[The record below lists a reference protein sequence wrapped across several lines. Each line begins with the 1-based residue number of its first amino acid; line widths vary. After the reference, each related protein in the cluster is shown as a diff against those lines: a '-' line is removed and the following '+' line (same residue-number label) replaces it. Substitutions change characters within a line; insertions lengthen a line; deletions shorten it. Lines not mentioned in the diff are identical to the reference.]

1 MVVGFVVASL
11 GAVAVVAGAFFR
23 SGRRPASDGAA
34 AQAPGAGEP
43 PRDRDTPLRLM
54 LEQFPAICWTVDR
67 DLRFTSSLGA
77 GLAALGLRQ
86 GEVVGRTLFE
96 YFNTTD
102 RTMPA
107 IAAHLRALDGAQ
119 VEYQFEWGGRSYQT
133 RVDPFRAADGTIE
146 GAIGLAHDVTDMKHA
161 FEALGRTMERYQDL
175 VQSLDAIVWEA
186 DPADLKFT
194 FVSRQAESLLG
205 HPVHRWLGAPDFWSG
220 LIHPDDRGRAVET
233 LRRAAADRRP
243 RQFEYRARAADGRWL
258 VLRHGVRVSGGERN
272 PPALRG
278 LILDVTEQKTM
289 EHEALRAQKLDSI
302 GLLAGGIA
310 HDFNNLL
317 HGIFGHI
324 ALARM
329 EGDLNPA
336 AREHLEQAEKALHR
350 SQELTSRLLTF
361 ARGGAPMREVASI
374 GDLIRES
381 VDFSLRG
388 SRTHYEVAVIGD
400 LWRAEVDPGQISQVL
415 GNLALNADQAMP
427 AGGTLRVRA
436 DNVIIEPGSALP
448 LAPGPYVRIRCRDE
462 GVGIAEA
469 DLSRVFDPYYT
480 TKETGTGLGLA
491 TAYSIVARHEGHIAV
506 ESDMGRGATF
516 TIHLPAVAP
525 GPAAEERDPAAPPRA
540 SKPPGVDGGAAGAT
554 GAAGAGAPAPGSGS
568 PGAPAAAPRPA
579 RILVLDDEPLI
590 RDLLRELLL
599 TLGYEVETAAE
610 GGAMVRMYE
619 RSVAE
624 GRPFDLL
631 ILDLTIRGGMGGR
644 EALDQIRA
652 RYPAARAVVSSGYS
666 HDPVMAR
673 WAEYGFKGVL
683 AKPYTL
689 EDLASLLARVMGE
702 TA

>member
-1 MVVGFVVASL
+1 MFVAAVVASL
-11 GAVAVVAGAFFR
+11 GAVAVVAGAFFL
-23 SGRRPASDGAA
+23 SGRRLASDGAA
-34 AQAPGAGEP
+34 GQAPGAGDP
-43 PRDRDTPLRLM
+43 ARDRDLPLRLM

-67 DLRFTSSLGA
+67 DLRFTSSVGA

-96 YFNTTD
+96 YFGTTD

-107 IAAHLRALDGAQ
+107 IAAHLRALEGAE
-119 VEYQFEWGGRSYQT
+119 VEYQFEWAGRSYQT
-133 RVDPFRAADGTIE
+133 RVDPFRAAGGTIE
-146 GAIGLAHDVTDMKHA
+146 GAIGLANDVTDMKHA

-186 DPADLKFT
+186 DPADLRFT
-194 FVSRQAESLLG
+194 FVSRQAETLLG

-220 LIHPDDRGRAVET
+220 LIHPDDRGRAVDA

-272 PPALRG
+272 PPSLRG

-289 EHEALRAQKLDSI
+289 ENEALRAQKLDSV

-374 GDLIRES
+374 GELNRES

-388 SRTHYEVAVIGD
+388 SKTHYEVEVVGD

-436 DNVIIEPGSALP
+436 DNVLVEPGSPLP
-448 LAPGPYVRIRCRDE
+448 LAPGPYVRIRFADE
-462 GVGIAEA
+462 GVGIAEG

-491 TAYSIVARHEGHIAV
+491 TAYSIVARHEGHIAA
-506 ESDMGRGATF
+506 ESEKGRGATF
-516 TIHLPAVAP
+516 TIHLPAATSR
-525 GPAAEERDPAAPPRA
+525 PAAEMRDPAAPAHAGEPSA
-540 SKPPGVDGGAAGAT
+540 AGGAADAT
-554 GAAGAGAPAPGSGS
+554 GAAAATAPAR
-568 PGAPAAAPRPA
+568 RPA

-599 TLGYEVETAAE
+599 TLGYEVETAAD
-610 GGAMVRMYE
+610 GGATVRLYE
-619 RSVAE
+619 QSVAE

-631 ILDLTIRGGMGGR
+631 ILDLTTRGGLGGR

-652 RYPAARAVVSSGYS
+652 RHPAARAVVSSGYS
-666 HDPVMAR
+666 HDPVMGR
-673 WAEYGFKGVL
+673 WADYGFKGVL

-689 EDLASLLARVMGE
+689 EDLASLLTRVMGE

>member
-1 MVVGFVVASL
+1 MSVGIVVASF
-11 GAVAVVAGAFFR
+11 GAVAVVAGAFVLA
-23 SGRRPASDGAA
+23 GRRPAADGAA
-34 AQAPGAGEP
+34 GRAPGAGEP
-43 PRDRDTPLRLM
+43 PPDRDTPLRMM

-77 GLAALGLRQ
+77 GLAALGLRPE
-86 GEVVGRTLFE
+86 EVVGRTLFD
-96 YFNTTD
+96 YFDTTD

-107 IAAHLRALDGAQ
+107 IAAHLRALDGAE

-133 RVDPFRAADGTIE
+133 RVDPLRAANGTIE

-161 FEALGRTMERYQDL
+161 YEALGRTMERYQDL

-186 DPADLKFT
+186 GLADLRFT
-194 FVSRQAESLLG
+194 FVSRQAETLLG
-205 HPVHRWLGAPDFWSG
+205 HPVHRWLEASDFWSG
-220 LIHPDDRGRAVET
+220 LIHSDDRARAVEA

-258 VLRHGVRVSGGERN
+258 VLRHGVRVSGGDRN

-324 ALARM
+324 SLARM
-329 EGDLNPA
+329 EGALGPA

-361 ARGGAPMREVASI
+361 ARGGAPVREVAVI
-374 GDLIRES
+374 GELIRES

-388 SRTHYEVAVIGD
+388 SKTHYEVEAIGD
-400 LWRAEVDPGQISQVL
+400 LWRAEVDAGQISQVL

-436 DNVIIEPGSALP
+436 DNVVVEPGSPLP
-448 LAPGPYVRIRCRDE
+448 LAPGAYVRIRFADE
-462 GVGIAEA
+462 GVGIAEG
-469 DLSRVFDPYYT
+469 DLARVFDPYYT

-506 ESDMGRGATF
+506 ESEPGHGATF

-525 GPAAEERDPAAPPRA
+525 GSAAEASDAA
-540 SKPPGVDGGAAGAT
+540 V
-554 GAAGAGAPAPGSGS
+554 APV
-568 PGAPAAAPRPA
+568 PGAPAAARRPA

-590 RDLLRELLL
+590 RDLLCELLS

-610 GGAMVRMYE
+610 GGATVRLYE
-619 RSVAE
+619 QSVAA

-631 ILDLTIRGGMGGR
+631 ILDLTIRGGLGGR

-652 RYPAARAVVSSGYS
+652 RFPAARAVVSSGYS
-666 HDPVMAR
+666 QDPVMAR
-673 WAEYGFKGVL
+673 WADYGFKGIL

-702 TA
+702 TE

>member
-1 MVVGFVVASL
+1 MLVGTFVASV
-11 GAVAVVAGAFFR
+11 GAVAVVAGAFFQ
-23 SGRRPASDGAA
+23 SVRRPASDGATEPPPGPPRGP
-34 AQAPGAGEP
+34 APGSGDP
-43 PRDRDTPLRLM
+43 PRDHEAPLRLM

-67 DLRFTSSLGA
+67 ELRFTSSMGA

-96 YFNTTD
+96 YFNTSD
-102 RTMPA
+102 RAMPA
-107 IAAHLRALDGAQ
+107 IAAHLRALEGAE
-119 VEYQFEWGGRSYQT
+119 VDYQFEWAGRSYQT

-186 DPADLKFT
+186 DLVDLRYT
-194 FVSRQAESLLG
+194 FVSRQAETWLG
-205 HPVHRWLGAPDFWSG
+205 HPVHRWLAAPDFWSG
-220 LIHPDDRGRAVET
+220 LIHPDDRARAVGA

-258 VLRHGVRVSGGERN
+258 MLRQGVRVSGGERN

-278 LILDVTEQKTM
+278 LILDVTEQRKM

-324 ALARM
+324 GLARM
-329 EGDLNPA
+329 EGTLDPA
-336 AREHLEQAEKALHR
+336 ACEHLEQAEKALHR
-350 SQELTSRLLTF
+350 SQELTGRLLTF
-361 ARGGAPMREVASI
+361 ARGGAPLREIAVM
-374 GDLIRES
+374 GDLVRES

-388 SRTHYEVAVIGD
+388 SKTHYEVEVAAD
-400 LWRAEVDPGQISQVL
+400 LWRAEVDAGQISQVF

-436 DNVIIEPGSALP
+436 DNAVVEAGSDLP
-448 LAPGPYVRIRCRDE
+448 LAPGAYVRIRFTDE
-462 GVGIAEA
+462 GVGIAEG
-469 DLSRVFDPYYT
+469 DLARVFDPYYT

-506 ESDMGRGATF
+506 ASEVGRGATF
-516 TIHLPAVAP
+516 TIHLPAVTPASAAAGGDPVAP
-525 GPAAEERDPAAPPRA
+525 TGA
-540 SKPPGVDGGAAGAT
+540 SKPATAPG
-554 GAAGAGAPAPGSGS
+554 GAGAAARPA
-568 PGAPAAAPRPA
+568 A
-579 RILVLDDEPLI
+579 RILVLDDERLI
-590 RDLLRELLL
+590 RDLLRELLQ

-610 GGAMVRMYE
+610 GGTAVGLYE
-619 RSVAE
+619 QSVAE

-631 ILDLTIRGGMGGR
+631 ILDLTIRGGLGGR
-644 EALDQIRA
+644 EALDQIHA
-652 RYPAARAVVSSGYS
+652 RFPAARAVVSSGYS

-673 WAEYGFKGVL
+673 WADYGFRGVL

-702 TA
+702 T